1 LNHLSKINLLIS
13 QKKITEAINLIE
25 SLLSKYSNNI
35 DLLLMLGGCY
45 RSLGKFDNARDVYSQ
60 IIKIDFTN
68 TTAHRLYGDYIGIN
82 KYHHHEVNLNKLK
95 NLDLS
100 DEKKTNLFFA
110 FGNLYEKLNEY
121 KKASYYFKEAN
132 NLKNKVRPFNFNQLK
147 KHFKNLEYIYENLN
161 LDKLILEG
169 QKKIIFI
176 VGLPRSGTSLVEA
189 ILGANNK
196 IYNAGEIPNLNK
208 TVKINFV
215 KDGELNLLNINKIIN
230 YNPGNIYNNYIN
242 FLNLS
247 QVSKEII
254 TDKNTE
260 NFKFLGLINI
270 FFTHSKIINCT
281 RNIFDNSF
289 SLYKTNFNSPRL
301 NWTNSISQ
309 IKLYREMYLD
319 LINILKTKLGNK
331 IFDINYDNLITNSQ
345 KTIRDL
351 VNFCDLEY
359 SEIYENF
366 NLHNTSPVKTASS
379 NQIRNPIQKNSL
391 FKYNKFK
398 EYFDFN

>member
-1 LNHLSKINLLIS
+1 MNFLKKINLLIA
-13 QKKITEAINLIE
+13 QKKITEAIREIE
-25 SLLSKYSNNI
+25 SLLSKNSNNI
-35 DLLLMLGGCY
+35 DLLLILGGCY
-45 RSLGKFDNARDVYSQ
+45 RSLGKFDNARDIYSQ

-68 TTAHRLYGDYIGIN
+68 TTAHRLYGDYLDLSN
-82 KYHHHEVNLNKLK
+82 YYHHEVNLNKLK

-100 DEKKTNLFFA
+100 DEKKINLFFA
-110 FGNLYEKLNEY
+110 YGNFYEKLKEIE
-121 KKASYYFKEAN
+121 KASYYFKQAN
-132 NLKNKVRPFNFNQLK
+132 NLKNKLRPFNFNQFK
-147 KHFKNLEYIYENLN
+147 EHFKNLEYIYENLN
-161 LDKLILEG
+161 LDKLNLEG

-196 IYNAGEIPNLNK
+196 VYNAGEIPNLNK

-215 KDGELNLLNINKIIN
+215 KDGELNLLNINRIIN
-230 YNPGNIYNNYIN
+230 HNPENIYNNYIN
-242 FLNLS
+242 ILNLG
-247 QVSKEII
+247 QLSKEII

-270 FFTHSKIINCT
+270 FFSNSKIINCT

-301 NWTNSISQ
+301 NWTNSISE
-309 IKLYREMYLD
+309 IKIYRKMYLN
-319 LINILKTKLGNK
+319 LINILKTKMSNK
-331 IFDINYDNLITNSQ
+331 IFDINYEDLITNSD